1 MPLDRLRRPSSFGA
15 AVAIGEKSGPCLSPL
30 GDADGSTPVGFEST
44 QGDPIGLAGRR
55 LNHSAKVSLTRSTRN
70 HGTQTSAHTNAH
82 TPATHAPL
90 HTTRAPS
97 GNTTQTLA
105 RPTGERTNM
114 HAANT
119 RRCNTPI
126 GVANGKRPRGPM
138 DEASAHGAGDCRFES
153 CRGDLHNTPAC
164 RCHLHS
170 SPAAKPP
177 AANTNKPTPRGFE
190 PLRAEPNGFRV
201 HLLNRSDTVSW
212 QQSPGMHAKPCK
224 THIARNSATVILCG
238 CQIGPTRA

>member
-1 MPLDRLRRPSSFGA
+1 MSRVQFPEQPRFCTSTPVQAKKRKASNCKP
-15 AVAIGEKSGPCLSPL
+15 
-30 GDADGSTPVGFEST
+30 TPVGFEPT
-44 QGDPIGLAGRR
+44 RGDPIGLAGRR

-138 DEASAHGAGDCRFES
+138 DKASAHGAGDCRFES
-153 CRGDLHNTPAC
+153 CQGHASVHASYALGIASA
-164 RCHLHS
+164 S
-170 SPAAKPP
+170 SALSSQLSH
-177 AANTNKPTPRGFE
+177 R
-190 PLRAEPNGFRV
+190 
-201 HLLNRSDTVSW
+201 
-212 QQSPGMHAKPCK
+212 
-224 THIARNSATVILCG
+224 
-238 CQIGPTRA
+238 

>member
-1 MPLDRLRRPSSFGA
+1 MQTDTCGIRTHAR
-15 AVAIGEKSGPCLSPL
+15 
-30 GDADGSTPVGFEST
+30 
-44 QGDPIGLAGRR
+44 DPIGLAGRR
-55 LNHSAKVSLTRSTRN
+55 LNHPAKVSLTRSTRN

-105 RPTGERTNM
+105 RPIGERTNM

-138 DEASAHGAGDCRFES
+138 DKASAHGAGDCRFES
-153 CRGDLHNTPAC
+153 CLGYLRPAPTAEPGGACKNRHRGDSNPCGQNPMDFESISLTARTQCHGHSRERNTPRHRKPKTNAT
-164 RCHLHS
+164 
-170 SPAAKPP
+170 AKH
-177 AANTNKPTPRGFE
+177 KTPRPGIE
-190 PLRAEPNGFRV
+190 PG
-201 HLLNRSDTVSW
+201 S
-212 QQSPGMHAKPCK
+212 
-224 THIARNSATVILCG
+224 SA
-238 CQIGPTRA
+238 